1 MPEIRNLIIRFVIP
15 LLEKARRNPKLV
27 PKKMVVTREGTA
39 YSTTVWVLPGEAAK
53 EKPLGVQFDMF
64 AEAEIDEVARKK
76 RFINLL
82 SAGTSVAFKDKG
94 GNLKTGKIALG
105 GLLQVVC
112 DGDLVEIEPEAI
124 AEVFPEKEPEKIARI
139 MAQASPETR
148 AATEAELCG
157 AKIEEKAPEAYEFEP
172 RRVEGTHDYLDY
184 RDVIP
189 VKIGLIPDKD
199 ILKRKRPGWMPEI
212 EDRHFGSSGHRIEAA
227 KLDDGDY
234 MVFLGKGPG
243 LGIIH
248 ARVGVDVLAAMQDYY
263 LKRAKALGKERATEY
278 ARLYP
283 GSRRRARAIRM
294 LGENRAMPS
303 TLALAS
309 DFLGAQGGARWAPVR
324 EAIADMKQK
333 LSDMNIQIEE
343 NYSAYAKGQE
353 TAYGNSG
360 TRKDLLDEYGV
371 LVKRQNGDAINKKEI
386 DEIRTALD
394 AVYGVYGNRASMAKG
409 FGLKVSHSGKV
420 LMHARNA
427 AGIYFPSHRAIG
439 VTMRNGEMG
448 FGFTLAH
455 EWAHFMDNYLGSKGG
470 RHFYA
475 SDDWSSLPGKIA
487 RTFRSNM
494 ASPQKS
500 DYQNRTCE
508 CFARALEQ
516 FFATKKGN
524 QAEYQAQ
531 WNGKGNHPRQ
541 SVYEAT
547 VLPLVD
553 RFFEEDDELLKAFR
567 LSRSLTW
574 SGHKLQGRMT
584 LHGMEISIENRKGS
598 VRRGVDKDG
607 HEWETKMHYAY
618 GYVRGTVGKD
628 KDHLDC
634 YIGPDPESEKVFVVH
649 QNDPV
654 TGKYDEDKTML
665 GFNDAAEA
673 KAAYLKQYDRPGFFG
688 SMDETSIEAFK
699 REAFKKANHGKKL
712 IVKSGGV
719 SWPS

>member
-1 MPEIRNLIIRFVIP
+1 MPEIRNLITRFVIP

-64 AEAEIDEVARKK
+64 AEAEIDEISR
-76 RFINLL
+76 R
-82 SAGTSVAFKDKG
+82 
-94 GNLKTGKIALG
+94 
-105 GLLQVVC
+105 
-112 DGDLVEIEPEAI
+112 
-124 AEVFPEKEPEKIARI
+124 EKIISHLQNGATVSFRYERGKQLTGIVRSFAKGMFSISVDRHLHYVKPEDISEVIPEREPARV
-139 MAQASPETR
+139 AELVAKVSPETR
-148 AATEAELCG
+148 AATEAQLFG
-157 AKIEEKAPEAYEFEP
+157 SRLEEKAPEAYEFEP
-172 RRVEGTHDYLDY
+172 RRFGGADLEYLDFM
-184 RDVIP
+184 DVIP
-189 VKIGLIPDKD
+189 LKIGLIPENG
-199 ILKRKRPGWMPEI
+199 ILAAKRPGWIPP
-212 EDRHFGSSGHRIEAA
+212 
-227 KLDDGDY
+227 LDDQRFSRFGNRLEAVKMGDDDY
-234 MVFLGKGPG
+234 MIVLSSDNAEHPMF
-243 LGIIH
+243 
-248 ARVGVDVLAAMQDYY
+248 ARVGSDVLAATQDYY
-263 LKRAKALGKERATEY
+263 LKRAKALEKERARKQGT
-278 ARLYP
+278 LYP
-283 GSRRRARAIRM
+283 GRKLKAHTIRTAGVTTIYRNTVSQATGKLGIRSHRDAQNAII
-294 LGENRAMPS
+294 E
-303 TLALAS
+303 AS
-309 DFLGAQGGARWAPVR
+309 K
-324 EAIADMKQK
+324 DMKQK

-353 TAYGNSG
+353 TAYGNKG

-427 AGIYFPSHRAIG
+427 SGIYFPSHRAIG

-455 EWAHFMDNYLGSKGG
+455 EWAHFMDNYLGSKGA

-475 SDDWSSLPGKIA
+475 SDDWSSLPGQIA

-524 QAEYQAQ
+524 QAEYHAA
-531 WNGKGNHPRQ
+531 WNVKGNHPRQ
-541 SVYEAT
+541 SVFEER
-547 VLPLVD
+547 VLPLVE
-553 RFFEEDDELLKAFR
+553 RFFQEDDELLKAFR

-598 VRRGVDKDG
+598 LRRGVDKDG
-607 HEWETKMHYAY
+607 HEWETKMHADY
-618 GYVRGTVGKD
+618 GYIRGTIGKD
-628 KDHLDC
+628 KDHLDV
-634 YIGPDPESEKVFVVH
+634 YVGPNQESDKVFVVH

-654 TGKYDEDKTML
+654 TGEYDEDKVLL
-665 GFNDAAEA
+665 GMGTAQEA
-673 KAAYLKQYDRPGFFG
+673 KALYMKQYDRPGFFG
-688 SMDETSIEAFK
+688 SMEETTIEAFK
-699 REAFKKANHGKKL
+699 KKAFSKVNHGKRL
-712 IVKSGGV
+712 IVR
-719 SWPS
+719 

>member
-1 MPEIRNLIIRFVIP
+1 MPEIRNLITRFVIP
-15 LLEKARRNPKLV
+15 ILEKARRNPKLV

-53 EKPLGVQFDMF
+53 EKPLGVQLDMF
-64 AEAEIDEVARKK
+64 AEAEIDEISRREKIISHLQHGATVSFRSERGKQLTGVVRSFAKGM
-76 RFINLL
+76 FSI
-82 SAGTSVAFKDKG
+82 SVDRHLHYVKPEDIG
-94 GNLKTGKIALG
+94 
-105 GLLQVVC
+105 
-112 DGDLVEIEPEAI
+112 EI
-124 AEVFPEKEPEKIARI
+124 VPEKEPAKIAELL
-139 MAQASPETR
+139 AKVSPETR
-148 AATEAELCG
+148 AATEAQLFG
-157 AKIEEKAPEAYEFEP
+157 STLEEKATEAYEFEP
-172 RRVEGTHDYLDY
+172 RRSGGAELEYLDFM
-184 RDVIP
+184 DVIP
-189 VKIGLIPDKD
+189 LKIGLIPENG
-199 ILKRKRPGWMPEI
+199 ILAAKRPGWIPPL
-212 EDRHFGSSGHRIEAA
+212 DDQRFSRFGNRLEAVKMGDDDYMIVLSSGNSEHP
-227 KLDDGDY
+227 
-234 MVFLGKGPG
+234 MF
-243 LGIIH
+243 
-248 ARVGVDVLAAMQDYY
+248 ARVGGDVLAATQDYY
-263 LKRAKALGKERATEY
+263 LKRAKALEKERTLKKES
-278 ARLYP
+278 LFP
-283 GSRRRARAIRM
+283 GGKFKVHPIRTAGVTTIFRNTVILAESKLGVRSHGEAQNAII
-294 LGENRAMPS
+294 E
-303 TLALAS
+303 AS
-309 DFLGAQGGARWAPVR
+309 K
-324 EAIADMKQK
+324 DMKQK

-353 TAYGNSG
+353 TAYGNKG

-371 LVKRQNGDAINKKEI
+371 LVKRQNGDAINPREI
-386 DEIRTALD
+386 QDIKTALD
-394 AVYGVYGNRASMAKG
+394 SVYGVYGNRSSMAKA
-409 FGLKVSHSGKV
+409 FGLKVSHSGKT
-420 LMHARNA
+420 LMHAMNA
-427 AGIYFPSHRAIG
+427 SGVYFPARRAIG

-455 EWAHFMDNYLGSKGG
+455 EWAHFMDNYLGSKGA

-475 SDDWSSLPGKIA
+475 SDDWSSLPGQIA

-524 QAEYQAQ
+524 QAEYQAA

-541 SVYEAT
+541 SVFEER
-547 VLPLVD
+547 VLPLVE
-553 RFFEEDDELLKAFR
+553 RFFQEDDELLKALR

-607 HEWETKMHYAY
+607 HEWETKMHHAY

-634 YIGPDPESEKVFVVH
+634 YVGPNPESKKVFVVH

-654 TGKYDEDKTML
+654 TGEYDEDKTML
-665 GFNDAAEA
+665 AFDSAAEA

-688 SMDETSIEAFK
+688 SMDETSIDAFK

-712 IVKSGGV
+712 IVR
-719 SWPS
+719 